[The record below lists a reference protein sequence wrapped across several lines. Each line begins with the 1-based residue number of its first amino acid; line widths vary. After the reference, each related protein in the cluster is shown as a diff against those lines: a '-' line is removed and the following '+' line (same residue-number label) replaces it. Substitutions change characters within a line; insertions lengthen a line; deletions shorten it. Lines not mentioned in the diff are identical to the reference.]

1 MKNLAVVSTI
11 LLGCSLDGSS
21 WGVIGILALISA
33 VLIGM
38 AVAEEIYRD
47 TERARK
53 HLETAETAG
62 RKGKVRKGENRR
74 SLRKAG

>member
-1 MKNLAVVSTI
+1 MFKNLAVISVI

-21 WGVIGILALISA
+21 WEMIGILALISA
-33 VLIGM
+33 VLIGA
-38 AVAEEIYRD
+38 AVTEEIYN

-53 HLETAETAG
+53 HLETAG

-74 SLRKAG
+74 DIRKAG

>member
-1 MKNLAVVSTI
+1 MKYLAVVSTI

-21 WGVIGILALISA
+21 WGVIGILALVSA

-53 HLETAETAG
+53 HPVSAG